1 MFIQTLARILADKFN
16 LEVRYSDTAKT
27 FSIGKRPDGRLVIT
41 LANRLL
47 EANGEREE
55 AIGTLFR
62 GALAHEALGH
72 GYHTTFEEAAFPKEG
87 PFARGLANCFEDV
100 RIEALAPER
109 FVGARRLLADMVREL
124 ESSGFWSMPGP
135 DDWQGALACGL
146 LRKYRWKILRQP
158 LDVDLTE
165 RMLNQAIAAI
175 GPEMFRQVDSLAESA
190 CRASNT
196 AETSDYADQIVRLL
210 RTAEPPSPPPQ
221 PPRSKPS
228 SDQSGDD
235 ETQSGGSGGDDDN
248 GDDSNAGP
256 DDSTSSDGNSGK
268 DEAGKDS
275 TEGAGNGGSSDGS
288 EGDDEA
294 ESVGSGN
301 QPGDTDQDC
310 DQPGVGNQP
319 EQGDD
324 GEKDDGQARTGHGR
338 SRSDGPPAPFNP
350 EQECNLDVESAM
362 DEAMEPGNGNVK
374 DGGLSA
380 SFDDL
385 TRGIDNVPNT
395 MDVAASARL
404 AGRIAAKL
412 GDALR
417 SITEDADDDES
428 DRGRLDLGR
437 LPAILAGATS
447 TPFTVDGKP
456 GRGINTEIMLVMDQS
471 SSMTALGKGFLRDLL
486 CASLTSLG
494 RFSPDLG
501 VSFATFNTGSTLIIR
516 PGRHI
521 TPNLA
526 AKVASAYT
534 PDGGTSWAKS
544 VAPLVPI
551 LAQSHRARRIMLT
564 ITDGQTEASMH
575 EGLARDLRYHNIGCR
590 FVSIGHLL
598 HEGFEGISCEST
610 PASFADAFCGAI
622 LATLPPEYA

>member
-16 LEVRYSDTAKT
+16 LEVRYSSVAKT

-41 LANRLL
+41 LASALL
-47 EANGEREE
+47 EARGEREE

-72 GYHTTFEEAAFPKEG
+72 GYHTTFEESAMAKEG
-87 PFARGLANCFEDV
+87 VYARGLANCFEDV

-124 ESSGFWSMPGP
+124 EASGFWAMPEL
-135 DDWQGALACGL
+135 DNWQGALACGL

-165 RMLNQAIAAI
+165 RMLNQAIATI
-175 GPEMFRQVDSLAESA
+175 GPELFRQVDSLAESA
-190 CRASNT
+190 CRAGST

-210 RTAEPPSPPPQ
+210 RTAEPQVPQLAPPQGKPSPE
-221 PPRSKPS
+221 
-228 SDQSGDD
+228 QSGDD
-235 ETQSGGSGGDDDN
+235 ENQSDGSGGDNN
-248 GDDSNAGP
+248 GDDGNEGT
-256 DDSTSSDGNSGK
+256 DDSTSGDESSGK
-268 DEAGKDS
+268 DKGGEDS

-294 ESVGSGN
+294 ESAGSSN

-324 GEKDDGQARTGHGR
+324 EKDDSQARNGHGR
-338 SRSDGPPAPFNP
+338 SRSDSPPAPFNP
-350 EQECNLDVESAM
+350 EQECRLDIEAAM
-362 DEAMEPGNGNVK
+362 DEAMDPSNDNVTTA
-374 DGGLSA
+374 GLLA

-385 TRGIDNVPNT
+385 THSIDNIPNV
-395 MDVAASARL
+395 MDVGASARL

-437 LPAILAGATS
+437 LPAILAGATQ
-447 TPFTVDGKP
+447 TPFTVDGRP
-456 GRGINTEIMLVMDQS
+456 GRGINTELMLVMDQS
-471 SSMTALGKGFLRDLL
+471 SSMASLGKAFLRDLL

-501 VSFATFNTGSTLIIR
+501 VSFATFNTGSTLMIR

-521 TPNLA
+521 TPSLA
-526 AKVASAYT
+526 AKVASAYS
-534 PDGGTSWAKS
+534 PSGGTSWARS

-551 LAQSHRARRIMLT
+551 LAQSHRTRRIMLT

-575 EGLARDLRYHNIGCR
+575 EGLVRDLRHYDIGCR
-590 FVSIGHLL
+590 FVSIGHPL
-598 HEGFEGISCEST
+598 HKGFEGISCENT
-610 PASFADAFCGAI
+610 PASFADAFCRAI